1 MMPVNDESRPRP
13 ILANEEFTQTISHD
27 FSAALRDTDS
37 AEDFEFSD
45 IQIARMNR
53 LLNRYIE
60 DVDKDGTTRLRLEF
74 SEAKSHLKKLDK
86 SLWSLST
93 LWVNTEKNSYVTGL
107 LIDSYCGKPKVQ
119 VPEYDNCI
127 DELGAFGEQ
136 LEKVAL
142 AVHRA
147 VDLPLYR
154 GAQPVFK
161 AGGQTD
167 PHIQELCEGLGR
179 ITEEILRAARE
190 NYDPDS
196 PVSGEEEYYS
206 ILKEILHLVEID
218 WSVKTLR
225 NHLPASR

>member
-1 MMPVNDESRPRP
+1 MMPVNDEG
-13 ILANEEFTQTISHD
+13 LHHLVFADEEITQTIFRD
-27 FSAALRDTDS
+27 FSDAIRGLVS
-37 AEDFEFSD
+37 SEDFEFSA
-45 IQIARMNR
+45 IQIAKMNR

-60 DVDKDGTTRLRLEF
+60 DVDKDGAIRLRLQF
-74 SEAKSHLKKLDK
+74 NEAKTHLHKLNK
-86 SLWSLST
+86 AIQSLTSLW
-93 LWVNTEKNSYVTGL
+93 NEAEKNSYVSGL
-107 LIDSYCGKPKVQ
+107 LIDAYCGAPNVHK
-119 VPEYDNCI
+119 PEYDNCI

-218 WSVKTLR
+218 LSAKTLR
-225 NHLPASR
+225 NRLPASR

>member
-13 ILANEEFTQTISHD
+13 IFANEEFTQTIYHD

-74 SEAKSHLKKLDK
+74 SEAKSHLQKLDK
-86 SLWSLST
+86 SLQSLST
-93 LWVNTEKNSYVTGL
+93 LWVKTEKNSYVTGL

-127 DELGAFGEQ
+127 DELGAFGKQ

-142 AVHRA
+142 AVQQA
-147 VDLPLYR
+147 EDLPIDR

-167 PHIQELCEGLGR
+167 QYIQELLKGLGR

-190 NYDPDS
+190 EYEPDS
-196 PVSGEEEYYS
+196 LISGDEEYYS
-206 ILKEILHLVEID
+206 ILREILHLVEID
-218 WSVKTLR
+218 LSVKTLR
-225 NHLPASR
+225 NRLPVSR